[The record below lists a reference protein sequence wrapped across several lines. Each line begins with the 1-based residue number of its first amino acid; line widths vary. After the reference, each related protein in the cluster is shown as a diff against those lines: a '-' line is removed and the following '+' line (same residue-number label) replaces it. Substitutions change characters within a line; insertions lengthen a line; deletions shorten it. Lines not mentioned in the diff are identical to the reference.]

1 MKRIIILS
9 ISLLCIISLFSS
21 CGHKHLYYTAET
33 ELGDTFTLEVYLSGN
48 MHGVYPNYIIYDGD
62 ENIGK
67 ENGTVVYVVKDRA
80 QEGHLPENPVSSITT
95 VGTYGNHNF
104 YKIFDMLFYYQ
115 KGVYIDSI
123 PDTFDLEYYERY
135 KMDQGCPAFIVYRAQ
150 AVSDLMKSHIFDYI
164 FKYGEI
170 PASDKDPEMEE
181 LMLRYASGNFSDEE
195 KQINADSKIT
205 EADMTSFAQYVLAKY
220 YTE

>member
-1 MKRIIILS
+1 M
-9 ISLLCIISLFSS
+9 
-21 CGHKHLYYTAET
+21 YYTIET
-33 ELGDTFTLEVYLSGN
+33 ELGDTLSLEFYMSETFKGTYPYYL
-48 MHGVYPNYIIYDGD
+48 IYDGD
-62 ENIGK
+62 KSIEKKNGCVLYVDRKNEGCLPDDPKSNI
-67 ENGTVVYVVKDRA
+67 
-80 QEGHLPENPVSSITT
+80 ST

-104 YKIFDMLFYYQ
+104 YKIFDTLFYYQ
-115 KGVYIDSI
+115 KGVYMDSI
-123 PDTFDLEYYERY
+123 SKSFDVDEYEYH
-135 KMDQGCPAFIVYRAQ
+135 KMDPHIPDFVIYRVQ
-150 AVSDLMKSHIFDYI
+150 AINDLMKSHIFDYI